1 MNLTQIRDLATRA
14 QRESEKAAEAA
25 DAAMEA
31 NEVGIARL
39 HAAHAHAATVQAQ
52 NIAEHAHNAAIKAI
66 SEGARGG
73 TLCSSKE
80 EWDIAVYTA
89 RAAEEAKLHRAVAQ
103 EAVKSLTVADY
114 FTN

>member
-1 MNLTQIRDLATRA
+1 MTLTQIRDLATRA
-14 QRESEKAAEAA
+14 QRECEKAEEAA
-25 DAAMEA
+25 EAAMEA
-31 NEVGIARL
+31 NEVGVARL
-39 HAAHAHAATVQAQ
+39 HAANAHAASVQAQ

-80 EWDIAVYTA
+80 EWTIAVYTA

-103 EAVKSLTVADY
+103 EAVKSLSDPTY
-114 FTN
+114 FAV